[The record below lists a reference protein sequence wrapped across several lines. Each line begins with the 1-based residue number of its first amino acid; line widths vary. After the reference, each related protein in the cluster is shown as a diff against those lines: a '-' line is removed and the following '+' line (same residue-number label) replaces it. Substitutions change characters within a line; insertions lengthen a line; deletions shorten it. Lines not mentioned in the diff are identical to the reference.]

1 MTPEGQKQSYG
12 GTAVSTIPCTPRI
25 WVCKTQE
32 ACGVASGQ
40 NPPQG
45 TTVSKTWGGFRRVG
59 RSDGCVPQLPAQ
71 PGAGPGHSKAWAA
84 ARAASAWR
92 MRRSLEGTWCHQRR
106 ARGSQVSKTLCTS
119 PPPPP
124 DPSTWPVLGELTT
137 SHVRTRQG
145 CVTVRLTFTVRINA
159 PQEAG
164 ENQGKGSERNSV
176 P

>member
-1 MTPEGQKQSYG
+1 MTPEGPNKGMRNYRKHHPLEG
-12 GTAVSTIPCTPRI
+12 CECAKPRKPVV
-25 WVCKTQE
+25 WL
-32 ACGVASGQ
+32 Q
-40 NPPQG
+40 NPPRG
-45 TTVSKTWGGFRRVG
+45 TTVSKTWGGCRRVG

-71 PGAGPGHSKAWAA
+71 PGAGTGHSKAWAA

-92 MRRSLEGTWCHQRR
+92 MRRSLEGTWCQRR
-106 ARGSQVSKTLCTS
+106 AGGAKRASGRGWQDPPAHPPLS
-119 PPPPP
+119 PPP
-124 DPSTWPVLGELTT
+124 WPVLGDLTT

-164 ENQGKGSERNSV
+164 ENRGKGSERNSV